1 MEQIWERIRG
11 VRQYILTFLRW
22 GLVAVGIGLLCG
34 AVGALFHETVEAATG
49 IREATG
55 WLIFLLPA
63 GGLAIVGLYRLLRL
77 PEETGTNEVFQAVRS
92 NQKVPLRLVPLI
104 FVSTVVTHLFGG
116 SAGREGAALQMG
128 GSIGFQCGGLLRFGE
143 KDMHIATLCGMSAMF
158 SALFGTPL
166 TATVFSIEV
175 ISVGLFYY
183 AAFVPCVLASLVAFG
198 IARLLGVEATR
209 FSLAEIPNFSVMPFL
224 QVIAL
229 GILCALVSIVFC
241 FALKKARVVMKRW
254 ISNVF
259 LRIAV
264 GGALVA
270 ALTLLVGSGDY
281 NGAGMAVIARA
292 VQGDARPEAFVL
304 KILFTAVTIAS
315 GYKGGEI
322 VPTLFVG
329 ATFGC
334 VAGGLLGMDA
344 GFGAAVGMTALFC
357 GVTNTPIASI
367 LLGIELFGAEG
378 LPFFAV
384 AVGVSYML
392 SGYFGIYSSQKIV
405 YSKLKDEWV
414 DTHTI

>member
-1 MEQIWERIRG
+1 
-11 VRQYILTFLRW
+11 
-22 GLVAVGIGLLCG
+22 
-34 AVGALFHETVEAATG
+34 
-49 IREATG
+49 
-55 WLIFLLPA
+55 
-63 GGLAIVGLYRLLRL
+63 
-77 PEETGTNEVFQAVRS
+77 
-92 NQKVPLRLVPLI
+92 
-104 FVSTVVTHLFGG
+104 
-116 SAGREGAALQMG
+116 
-128 GSIGFQCGGLLRFGE
+128 
-143 KDMHIATLCGMSAMF
+143 
-158 SALFGTPL
+158 
-166 TATVFSIEV
+166 
-175 ISVGLFYY
+175 
-183 AAFVPCVLASLVAFG
+183 
-198 IARLLGVEATR
+198 
-209 FSLAEIPNFSVMPFL
+209 
-224 QVIAL
+224 
-229 GILCALVSIVFC
+229 
-241 FALKKARVVMKRW
+241 MKRW

-264 GGALVA
+264 GGALVV

>member
-1 MEQIWERIRG
+1 
-11 VRQYILTFLRW
+11 
-22 GLVAVGIGLLCG
+22 
-34 AVGALFHETVEAATG
+34 
-49 IREATG
+49 
-55 WLIFLLPA
+55 
-63 GGLAIVGLYRLLRL
+63 
-77 PEETGTNEVFQAVRS
+77 
-92 NQKVPLRLVPLI
+92 
-104 FVSTVVTHLFGG
+104 
-116 SAGREGAALQMG
+116 
-128 GSIGFQCGGLLRFGE
+128 
-143 KDMHIATLCGMSAMF
+143 MHIATLCGMSAMF

-209 FSLAEIPNFSVMPFL
+209 FSSLRSLIFSDAILASNCAWYIMRTGQYRFL
-224 QVIAL
+224 
-229 GILCALVSIVFC
+229 FC
-241 FALKKARVVMKRW
+241 VKKARVVMKRW

-264 GGALVA
+264 GGALVV

-292 VQGDARPEAFVL
+292 VQETPGLEAFVL

-357 GVTNTPIASI
+357 G
-367 LLGIELFGAEG
+367 
-378 LPFFAV
+378 
-384 AVGVSYML
+384 
-392 SGYFGIYSSQKIV
+392 
-405 YSKLKDEWV
+405 
-414 DTHTI
+414 